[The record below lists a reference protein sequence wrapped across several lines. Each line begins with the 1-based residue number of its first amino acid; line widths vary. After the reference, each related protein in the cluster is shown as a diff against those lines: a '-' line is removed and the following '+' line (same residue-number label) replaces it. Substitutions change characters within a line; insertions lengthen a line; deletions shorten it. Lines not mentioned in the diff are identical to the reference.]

1 MPRLCCIKCAGRH
14 LANIQSAAV
23 RESRGTGLPLQLVSM
38 HAFLQGDMS
47 GEPKQADDGKLWTP
61 GAVDFFRIVNEQ
73 VSVVEEVSSGEM
85 LLQTGEAV
93 MGIMKEF
100 QVRPCIRCLPM
111 WQVMWRRR
119 YLPKE
124 QQLSRR
130 QSASPA
136 VQLLLQTDLLARSSS
151 LRRTSG
157 MPKACP
163 SIQSVQ
169 GLQHCKRAFLNH
181 RRQGRR
187 TCSRR

>member
-1 MPRLCCIKCAGRH
+1 
-14 LANIQSAAV
+14 
-23 RESRGTGLPLQLVSM
+23 
-38 HAFLQGDMS
+38 MS

-100 QVRPCIRCLPM
+100 QVRPCIQCLPM

-119 YLPKE
+119 YVPKE

-130 QSASPA
+130 HSASPA
-136 VQLLLQTDLLARSSS
+136 VQLLLQTDILAESSS
-151 LRRTSG
+151 LPRTSG

-169 GLQHCKRAFLNH
+169 GLQHCKSISSTIGGRADAPAVADWLQAH
-181 RRQGRR
+181 M
-187 TCSRR
+187 CSHHPHVVLLRVQQNLAGALARHEAGQH